1 MTREQAFT
9 VRERLPGLNDYI
21 HALNIN
27 RYKGAQ
33 LKRDTQDSIIHA
45 IRAAFLKPVKRYP
58 VTVRFEWYER
68 SRRRDLDNIASAK
81 KFVLDALQES
91 GILAGDGQKQVRGF
105 QDVFFVPSKWDG
117 VTVIIT
123 EGSVENDE
131 STT

>member
-1 MTREQAFT
+1 MIKKQAFA

-45 IRAAFLKPVKRYP
+45 IRAAFVKPVKHYP
-58 VTVRFEWYER
+58 VIVRFEWYER

-81 KFVLDALQES
+81 KFILDALQES
-91 GILAGDGQKQVRGF
+91 GIFAGDGQKQVCGF
-105 QDVFFVPSKWDG
+105 RDDFFVPSKWDG
-117 VTVIIT
+117 VMVTII
-123 EGSVENDE
+123 EGSVDENE
-131 STT
+131 SPT